1 MERELTKYGSAVLRE
16 PTKEVPLPDEG
27 LQDLIDG
34 MFEIMYREK
43 GVGLAAP
50 QIGLSMRLAVI
61 DLARRDVERLV
72 LINPVV
78 ISKDGE
84 CVADEG
90 CLSIPGITG
99 SVKRS
104 KEITVETSDPAGNR
118 RTVECAGLLAR
129 AVEHEMDHLNGVLV
143 IDRMGAVERS
153 LLSSKLKKLR
163 KKLRGK

>member
-16 PTKEVPLPDEG
+16 PAKEVPLPAEG
-27 LQDLIDG
+27 LQDLIDE
-34 MFEIMYREK
+34 MFGIMYREK

-50 QIGLSMRLAVI
+50 QIGLNMKLAVI
-61 DLARRDVERLV
+61 DLARRDVDRLV

-84 CVADEG
+84 CVAEEG
-90 CLSIPGITG
+90 CLSIPGIAG
-99 SVKRS
+99 SVKRA
-104 KEITVETSDPAGNR
+104 KEIAVETSDPAGNR
-118 RTVECAGLLAR
+118 RTVKCTGLLAR
-129 AVEHEMDHLNGVLV
+129 VVEHEMDHLNGVLV

-163 KKLRGK
+163 KKLWGK